1 MTVISDEG
9 VHMLFSGEA
18 FRLEKLPHDI
28 LKVIF
33 DIKDQSTNVFNALAL
48 KELGEMLE
56 VIKKEK
62 ARGLLFTSGKPSGFV
77 FGADITEFLGH
88 FKKSEE
94 EMKTWIKS
102 INHIFNGYED
112 LPYPK
117 VALINGFA
125 LGGGCEI
132 TLTMDYRL
140 GNTKA
145 TMGLPETK
153 LGIIPG
159 WGGTVRLPR
168 LIGADHAIEW
178 ITGAKHYKASEAMK
192 FGALDGVVDDDKLET
207 AGLLLLEKAIG
218 GEMDWQARVAQKKT
232 PLKLDKIESMMSFD
246 GSKAFV
252 AGVAG
257 PHYPAP
263 VKAVETMQKASRM
276 NRDEAL
282 DVEGETF
289 AWCAKTKTAECLT
302 QVFLGDQYL
311 KKVSKKITKEATPI
325 QHGAVLG
332 AGIMGGGIAYQ
343 SASTGVGVL
352 MKDIKPE
359 QLELG
364 MNEASKILLQAVER
378 NKLTPDKMAKVLASI
393 TPTLSYSD
401 FNSTQFVV
409 EAVVENEKV
418 KKAVLADVEKAT
430 PSEAVLASNT
440 STISITKLAEG
451 LTRPE
456 KFCGMHFFNPV
467 HRMPL
472 VEIIRGAKTSESTI
486 AQAVNYANQMGKTPI
501 VVNDCA
507 GFLVNRILFPYFKGF
522 VHLLED
528 GVDFQRIDKVMEKF
542 GWPMGPA
549 YLLDVVGID
558 TGVHASKIMADA
570 FPDRMAYQSK
580 TILEVMY
587 ENKRFGQK
595 NSLGFYEYEMDKKG
609 RPVKKVN
616 PAVYELIKPVIKQS
630 VEISDDEIVMRM
642 MIPMITEASR
652 CLEDKIV
659 ETPVEVD
666 MGLLL
671 GLGFP
676 PFRAGALKY
685 ADTIGMK
692 KLEDESRKYHRIGHM
707 YEFTSLMKSM
717 AQENKTYY

>member
-1 MTVISDEG
+1 
-9 VHMLFSGEA
+9 MLFNGQA
-18 FRLEKLPHDI
+18 FRLESLPNDI

-33 DIKDQSTNVFNALAL
+33 DLKDQSTNVFNALAL
-48 KELGEMLE
+48 KELGEVLE
-56 VIKKEK
+56 VIKKQSAK
-62 ARGLLFTSGKPSGFV
+62 GLLFTSGKPSGFV
-77 FGADITEFLGH
+77 FGADVTEFLGH

-94 EMKTWIKS
+94 EMKTWIGT
-102 INHIFNGYED
+102 INKIFSGYED

-117 VALINGFA
+117 VCLINGFA

-140 GNTKA
+140 ASPKA
-145 TMGLPETK
+145 AMGLPETK

-178 ITGAKHYKASEAMK
+178 ITGAKHYKAEEAMK
-192 FGALDGVVDDDKLET
+192 FGAIDGIIEDAKLEE
-207 AGLLLLEKAIG
+207 AGLKLLEKCMK
-218 GEMDWQARVAQKKT
+218 GELDWKARVEQKKS
-232 PLKLDKIESMMSFD
+232 PLKLDQIESAMTFD

-252 AGVAG
+252 AALAG
-257 PHYPAP
+257 PNYPAP
-263 VKAVETMQKASRM
+263 VKAVETMQKAARLSRE
-276 NRDEAL
+276 EAL
-282 DVEGETF
+282 VLEGETF
-289 AWCAKTKTAECLT
+289 AACAKTKTAECLT

-311 KKVSKKITKEATPI
+311 KKVSKSVTKNAKPT
-325 QHGAVLG
+325 QVGAVLG

-343 SASTGVGVL
+343 SASLGVPVL
-352 MKDIKPE
+352 MKDIKHE
-359 QLELG
+359 QLDLG
-364 MNEASKILLQAVER
+364 MNEATKLLNKEVER
-378 NKLTPDKMAKVLASI
+378 KKMTPERMGKVIAAIS
-393 TPTLSYSD
+393 PTLSYAD
-401 FNSTQFVV
+401 FGSVQFVV

-418 KKAVLADVEKAT
+418 KKSVLMDVEKST
-430 PSEAVLASNT
+430 SPETILASNT
-440 STISITKLAEG
+440 STISITRLSEG
-451 LTRPE
+451 LSRPE

-472 VEIIRGAKTSESTI
+472 VEIIRGTKTSEETI

-507 GFLVNRILFPYFKGF
+507 GFLVNRILFPYFKAF
-522 VHLLED
+522 VHLIED
-528 GVDFQRIDKVMEKF
+528 GVDFQKIDKVMEKF

-558 TGVHASKIMADA
+558 TGVHATKIMADA
-570 FPDRMAYQSK
+570 FPDRMTYSSK

-595 NSLGFYEYEMDKKG
+595 NGLGFYEYEMDKKG
-609 RPVKKVN
+609 KPVKKVN
-616 PAVYELIKPVIKQS
+616 PAVYDYIKTVVKKQ
-630 VEISDDEIVMRM
+630 VEVTDEDIVMRM
-642 MIPMITEASR
+642 MLPMITEASR

-659 ETPVEVD
+659 NTPVEVD

-685 ADTIGMK
+685 ADSIGLK
-692 KLEDESRKYHRIGHM
+692 NLEEFSKKYHSIGHM
-707 YEFTSLMKSM
+707 YEFTPFMKGL
-717 AQENKTYY
+717 AAENKTYY

>member
-1 MTVISDEG
+1 
-9 VHMLFSGEA
+9 MLYTGQA
-18 FRLEKLPHDI
+18 FRLETLPNDI
-28 LKVIF
+28 LKVVF
-33 DIKDQSTNVFNALAL
+33 DLKDQSANVFNALAL
-48 KELGEMLE
+48 KELGEVLE
-56 VIKKEK
+56 VVKKQK

-77 FGADITEFLGH
+77 FGADVTEFLDH
-88 FKKSEE
+88 FKKPEE
-94 EMKTWIKS
+94 EMKSWIAG
-102 INHIFNGYED
+102 INKIFSGYED
-112 LPYPK
+112 LPFPK
-117 VALINGFA
+117 VALVNGFA

-132 TLTMDYRL
+132 ALTMDYRL
-140 GNTKA
+140 ATPKA
-145 TMGLPETK
+145 AMGLPETK

-168 LIGADHAIEW
+168 LIGPDHAIEW
-178 ITGAKHYKASEAMK
+178 ITGAKHYKAEEALK
-192 FGALDGVVDDDKLET
+192 FGAIDGIIEDAKIEE
-207 AGLLLLEKAIG
+207 AGLMLLERCIK
-218 GEMDWQARVAQKKT
+218 GELDWKKRAEEKKT
-232 PLKLDKIESMMSFD
+232 PLHYDRVESTMSFD

-252 AGVAG
+252 AAMAG
-257 PHYPAP
+257 PNYPAP
-263 VKAVETMQKASRM
+263 VKAVEVMQKGSRM
-276 NRDEAL
+276 DREGAL
-282 DVEGETF
+282 VLEGEAF
-289 AWCAKTKTAECLT
+289 AFCSKTKTAECLV

-311 KKVSKKITKEATPI
+311 KKVSKSVTKNATPTKF
-325 QHGAVLG
+325 GAVLG

-343 SASTGVGVL
+343 SASTGTGVL

-364 MNEASKILLQAVER
+364 MSEASKILLKAIE
-378 NKLTPDKMAKVLASI
+378 KKKSSPEKMAKVLGSI
-393 TPTLSYSD
+393 TPTLSYAD
-401 FNSTQFVV
+401 FSHAQFVV

-430 PSEAVLASNT
+430 PPETILASNT
-440 STISITKLAEG
+440 STISITRLAEG
-451 LTRPE
+451 LSRPE

-472 VEIIRGAKTSESTI
+472 VEIIRGAKTSEETI
-486 AQAVNYANQMGKTPI
+486 AQAVQYANQMGKTPI

-522 VHLLED
+522 VHLIED

-558 TGVHASKIMADA
+558 TGVHAAKIMAEA
-570 FPDRMAYQSK
+570 FPDRMSYDSK
-580 TILEVMY
+580 TIMEVMY
-587 ENKRFGQK
+587 ENKRYGQK
-595 NSLGFYEYEMDKKG
+595 NNLGFYEYEMDKKG

-616 PAVYELIKPVIKQS
+616 PAVYDLINS
-630 VEISDDEIVMRM
+630 VVKTKKEVTDEEIIMRM

-659 ETPVEVD
+659 NTPVEVD

-685 ADTIGMK
+685 ADTIGLK
-692 KLEDESRKYHRIGHM
+692 KLEEESKKYQAIGHM
-707 YEFTSLMKSM
+707 YEFTPYMKGL
-717 AQENKTYY
+717 AAENKTYY

>member
-1 MTVISDEG
+1 MKEYC
-9 VHMLFSGEA
+9 MLYSGSA
-18 FRLEKLPHDI
+18 FRLESLPNDI
-28 LKVIF
+28 LKVVF
-33 DIKDQSTNVFNALAL
+33 DLKDQSANVFNALAL

-56 VIKKEK
+56 VIKKQK
-62 ARGLLFTSGKPSGFV
+62 AKGLLFTSGKPGGFV

-88 FKKSEE
+88 FKKDEATMRS
-94 EMKTWIKS
+94 WIAS
-102 INHIFNGYED
+102 INDVFNGYED

-117 VALINGFA
+117 VALVNGFA

-140 GNTKA
+140 GVPKCA
-145 TMGLPETK
+145 IGLPETK

-178 ITGAKHYKASEAMK
+178 VTGAKHYKAEDALK
-192 FGALDGVVDDDKLET
+192 FGVLDGIVEDAKLEE
-207 AGLLLLEKAIG
+207 AGLKLLERAIK
-218 GEMDWQARVAQKKT
+218 GELDWKARVEQKKS
-232 PLKLDKIESMMSFD
+232 PLKLDKIESMMSFE
-246 GSKAFV
+246 GSKGFV
-252 AGVAG
+252 AGIAG
-257 PHYPAP
+257 PNYPAP
-263 VKAVETMQKASRM
+263 VKAVETMQKAARLT
-276 NRDEAL
+276 RDEAL
-282 DVEGETF
+282 KLEGETF
-289 AWCAKTKTAECLT
+289 AQMAKTKTAECLV

-311 KKVSKKITKEATPI
+311 KKVSKKITKDATPI
-325 QHGAVLG
+325 KMGAVLG

-343 SASTGVGVL
+343 SASTGTPLL
-352 MKDIKPE
+352 MKDIKHE
-359 QLELG
+359 QLDLG
-364 MNEASKILLQAVER
+364 MNEASKLLNKEVER
-378 NKLTPDKMAKVLASI
+378 KKMTPEKMAKVIASI
-393 TPTLSYSD
+393 TPTLSYAD
-401 FNSTQFVV
+401 FASTQFVV

-418 KKAVLADVEKAT
+418 KKSVLAEVENNVRPET
-430 PSEAVLASNT
+430 VLASNT

-451 LTRPE
+451 LKRPD

-472 VEIIRGAKTSESTI
+472 VEIIRGAKTSEATI

-507 GFLVNRILFPYFKGF
+507 GFLVNRILFPYFNGF
-522 VHLLED
+522 IFLLED

-558 TGVHASKIMADA
+558 TGHHASSIMAEA
-570 FPDRMAYQSK
+570 FPDRMGFTNK

-595 NSLGFYEYEMDKKG
+595 NGLGFFEYEIDKKG
-609 RPVKKVN
+609 KPVKKVN
-616 PAVYELIKPVIKQS
+616 PKVYDLIKPVVKKQI
-630 VEISDDEIVMRM
+630 EITDEEIIMRM
-642 MIPMITEASR
+642 MIPMIIESSR

-659 ETPVEVD
+659 ESPVEVD

-685 ADTIGMK
+685 ADSLGLK
-692 KLEDESRKYHRIGHM
+692 KLEEESKKYLHLGKL
-707 YEFTSLMKSM
+707 YELTPFMKNL
-717 AQENKTYY
+717 AAENKTYY

>member
-1 MTVISDEG
+1 
-9 VHMLFSGEA
+9 MLYSGEA
-18 FRLEKLPHDI
+18 FRLEFLPNEI
-28 LKVIF
+28 LKLTF
-33 DIKDQSTNVFNALAL
+33 DLKDQSTNVFNGTAL
-48 KELGEMLE
+48 KGLGEALE
-56 VIKKEK
+56 VIRKQK
-62 ARGLLFTSGKPSGFV
+62 AKGLLFTSGKPSGFV
-77 FGADITEFLGH
+77 FGADVTEFLDH

-94 EMKTWIKS
+94 EMRNWLAG
-102 INHIFNGYED
+102 INNIFSGYED
-112 LPYPK
+112 LPFPK
-117 VALINGFA
+117 VALVNGFA

-132 TLTMDYRL
+132 ALTMDYRL
-140 GNTKA
+140 ATPKA
-145 TMGLPETK
+145 AMGLPETK

-168 LIGADHAIEW
+168 MIGPDHAIEW
-178 ITGAKHYKASEAMK
+178 ITGAKHYKAEEALK
-192 FGALDGVVDDDKLET
+192 FGVIDGIVDDQNLEA
-207 AGLLLLEKAIG
+207 AGIKLLERAIK
-218 GEMDWQARVAQKKT
+218 GELDWQARVKEKKS
-232 PLKLDKIESMMSFD
+232 PLHYDKIESMMTFD

-252 AGVAG
+252 AGMAG
-257 PHYPAP
+257 PNYPAP
-263 VKAVETMQKASRM
+263 VRAVEVMQKSARLDRDASL
-276 NRDEAL
+276 AL
-282 DVEGETF
+282 EGEGF
-289 AWCAKTKTAECLT
+289 AAMSKTKTAECLT

-311 KKVSKKITKEATPI
+311 KKVSKKITKDAKPTKF
-325 QHGAVLG
+325 GAVLG
-332 AGIMGGGIAYQ
+332 AGIMGGGISFQ
-343 SASTGVGVL
+343 SASMGVPVL

-364 MNEASKILLQAVER
+364 MGEASKLLNKELER
-378 NKLTPDKMAKVLASI
+378 KKITPEKMAKVIASI

-401 FNSTQFVV
+401 FAHTDFVV

-418 KKAVLADVEKAT
+418 KKAVLGECEGIVPQDG
-430 PSEAVLASNT
+430 VLASNT

-451 LTRPE
+451 LKRPE

-472 VEIIRGAKTSESTI
+472 VEIIRGAKTSEDTI
-486 AQAVNYANQMGKTPI
+486 ARAVQYATQMGKTPI

-522 VHLLED
+522 VHLIED

-570 FPDRMAYQSK
+570 FPDRMAYTSK
-580 TILEVMY
+580 NILEVMY
-587 ENKRFGQK
+587 ENKRYGQK
-595 NSLGFYEYEMDKKG
+595 NSLGFYEYEIDKKG
-609 RPVKKVN
+609 KPVKKVN
-616 PAVYELIKPVIKQS
+616 PAVYELIKPVVKRQLE
-630 VEISDDEIVMRM
+630 VTDEDIIMRM
-642 MIPMITEASR
+642 MIPMINESAR

-659 ETPVEVD
+659 NSPVEVD

-685 ADTIGMK
+685 ADSIGLK
-692 KLEDESRKYHRIGHM
+692 KLEEISKKYLELGHM
-707 YEFTSLMKSM
+707 YELTPTMKKM

>member
-1 MTVISDEG
+1 
-9 VHMLFSGEA
+9 MLFNGQA
-18 FRLEKLPHDI
+18 FRLETLPNDI
-28 LKVIF
+28 LKVVF
-33 DIKDQSTNVFNALAL
+33 DLKDQSTNVFNALSL

-56 VIKKEK
+56 VVKKQK
-62 ARGLLFTSGKPSGFV
+62 ARGLLFTSGKASGFV
-77 FGADITEFLGH
+77 FGADVTEFLGH

-94 EMKTWIKS
+94 EMKTWIAS
-102 INHIFNGYED
+102 INRIFSGYED

-140 GNTKA
+140 ASPKA
-145 TMGLPETK
+145 AMGLPETK

-178 ITGAKHYKASEAMK
+178 ITGAKHYKAEDALK
-192 FGALDGVVDDDKLET
+192 FGAIDGIIEDAKLEE
-207 AGLLLLEKAIG
+207 AGLKLLEKAIS
-218 GEMDWQARVAQKKT
+218 GELDWQARVAQKKA
-232 PLKLDKIESMMSFD
+232 PLKLDKIESAMSFD

-252 AGVAG
+252 AALAG
-257 PHYPAP
+257 PNYPAP
-263 VKAVETMQKASRM
+263 VKAVETMQKAARM
-276 NRDEAL
+276 NRDEAIAL
-282 DVEGETF
+282 EGETF
-289 AWCAKTKTAECLT
+289 ALCAKTKTAECLT

-311 KKVSKKITKEATPI
+311 KKVSKTVTKNAKPT
-325 QHGAVLG
+325 QLGAVLG

-343 SASTGVGVL
+343 SASMGVGVL
-352 MKDIKPE
+352 MKDIKHE
-359 QLELG
+359 QLDLG
-364 MNEASKILLQAVER
+364 MNEASKLLLKEVER
-378 NKLTPDKMAKVLASI
+378 KKMTPERMAKVIASI
-393 TPTLSYSD
+393 TPTLSYAD
-401 FNSTQFVV
+401 FASTQFVV

-418 KKAVLADVEKAT
+418 KKAVLADVENVVT
-430 PSEAVLASNT
+430 PETVLASNT

-451 LTRPE
+451 LKRPD

-472 VEIIRGAKTSESTI
+472 VEIIRGAKTSEETI

-522 VHLLED
+522 VHLIED
-528 GVDFQRIDKVMEKF
+528 GVDFQKIDKVMEKF

-558 TGVHASKIMADA
+558 TGVHATKIMADA
-570 FPDRMAYQSK
+570 FPDRMAYSSK

-595 NSLGFYEYEMDKKG
+595 NGLGFYEYEIDKKG
-609 RPVKKVN
+609 KPVKKVN
-616 PAVYELIKPVIKQS
+616 PAVYELIKPMVKKQTE
-630 VEISDDEIVMRM
+630 VTDEEIIMRM
-642 MIPMITEASR
+642 MIPMIIESSR

-659 ETPVEVD
+659 NTPVEVD

-685 ADTIGMK
+685 ADTIGLK
-692 KLEDESRKYHRIGHM
+692 KLEEESKKFQSKGHM
-707 YEFTSLMKSM
+707 YELTPYMKGL
-717 AQENKTYY
+717 ALENKTYY

>member
-1 MTVISDEG
+1 
-9 VHMLFSGEA
+9 MLFSGSA
-18 FRLEKLPHDI
+18 FRLEKLPGDI
-28 LKVIF
+28 LKIVF
-33 DIKDQSTNVFNALAL
+33 DLKDQSANVFNALAL
-48 KELGEMLE
+48 KELAEMLE

-77 FGADITEFLGH
+77 FGADVTEFLSH
-88 FKKSEE
+88 FKKTENE
-94 EMKTWIKS
+94 LKEWIGK
-102 INHIFNGYED
+102 INQVFNGYED
-112 LPYPK
+112 LDMPK

-132 TLTMDYRL
+132 ALTMDYRL
-140 GNTKA
+140 ATPKA
-145 TMGLPETK
+145 AMGLPETK

-168 LIGADHAIEW
+168 LVGADHAIEW
-178 ITGAKHYKASEAMK
+178 ITGAKHNKVEDALK
-192 FGALDGVVDDDKLET
+192 IGAIDGIVEDAKLEE
-207 AGLLLLEKAIG
+207 AGLKLLERAIK
-218 GEMDWQARVAQKKT
+218 GELNWRAKVNEKKS
-232 PLKLDKIESMMSFD
+232 PLKLDKIESAMTFQ

-252 AGVAG
+252 AAAAG
-257 PHYPAP
+257 PNYPAP
-263 VKAVETMQKASRM
+263 VKAIEVIEKGARLT
-276 NRDEAL
+276 RDEAL
-282 DVEGETF
+282 KIEGETF
-289 AWCAKTKTAECLT
+289 AFCAKTSTAECLV

-311 KKVSKKITKEATPI
+311 KKVSKKVTKEAQPVKRAT
-325 QHGAVLG
+325 VLG

-343 SASTGVGVL
+343 SASTGTPIL
-352 MKDIKPE
+352 MKDIKTE

-364 MNEASKILLQAVER
+364 LTEATKLLNKELERKKITPEKMSKVI
-378 NKLTPDKMAKVLASI
+378 ASI
-393 TPTLSYSD
+393 TPTLSYAD
-401 FNSTQFVV
+401 VGGTQFIV

-418 KKAVLADVEKAT
+418 KKSVLAEVEGQVPET
-430 PSEAVLASNT
+430 TILASNT

-451 LTRPE
+451 LKRPD

-472 VEIIRGAKTSESTI
+472 VEIIRGAKTSEATI

-507 GFLVNRILFPYFKGF
+507 GFLVNRILFPYFNGF
-522 VHLLED
+522 IFLLED

-558 TGVHASKIMADA
+558 TGFHASSIMAQA
-570 FPDRMAYQSK
+570 FPDRMGFKNKS
-580 TILEVMY
+580 ILEVMY

-595 NSLGFYEYEMDKKG
+595 NNLGFYEYEIDKKG
-609 RPVKKVN
+609 KPVKKVN
-616 PAVYELIKPVIKQS
+616 PAVYELIKPVVKKQIDITDE
-630 VEISDDEIVMRM
+630 EIIMRM
-642 MIPMITEASR
+642 MLPMIIESSR

-659 ETPVEVD
+659 ESPVEVD

-685 ADTIGMK
+685 ADSIGIK
-692 KLEDESRKYHRIGHM
+692 KLEEASRKYHELGKL
-707 YEFTSLMKSM
+707 YEFTPFMKSL